1 MPIESSYVLIV
12 SMDVKRG
19 HEDEFNDVYDTEHVP
34 YLLDVPGVRSAKR
47 LKGEAFSMFLGGEV
61 KEMPAPR
68 PVYSAIY
75 EIDSPDVL
83 TSDAWKE
90 AVERGRWPK
99 VRPHTSDRSAAIYK
113 VR

>member
-1 MPIESSYVLIV
+1 
-12 SMDVKRG
+12 
-19 HEDEFNDVYDTEHVP
+19 
-34 YLLDVPGVRSAKR
+34 
-47 LKGEAFSMFLGGEV
+47 MFLGGEV

-90 AVERGRWPK
+90 AVERGRWPQL
-99 VRPHTSDRSAAIYK
+99 RPHTSNRSAAIYK